1 MRLEIDWWWEIGYTP
16 MLFVWIHWCPLK
28 PTETYWPPRLFM
40 IISCYNWIR
49 CIEIHW
55 TPRFQFKHNVCGRR
69 TYGEGVADAVQFI
82 ARKAAEKSEKKAE
95 SQLGEVAMG
104 WVDLW
109 PSPNVPPW
117 LGPKRRTPILNQGFA
132 WGVVDIRVLKI
143 TSKTF

>member
-1 MRLEIDWWWEIGYTP
+1 
-16 MLFVWIHWCPLK
+16 
-28 PTETYWPPRLFM
+28 M

-95 SQLGEVAMG
+95 SQLGKWQ
-104 WVDLW
+104 WVGLTYGH
-109 PSPNVPPW
+109 PPTSPHDWAQNQNSNTEPRFRLRGSWYIENHISNILKRTLSVL
-117 LGPKRRTPILNQGFA
+117 LGLQC
-132 WGVVDIRVLKI
+132 
-143 TSKTF
+143 